1 VKLQRQQT
9 MYQFITSGST
19 IQVTASRNAPDKP
32 PAYTVTV
39 INGNKHGTIE
49 NTTETALKAALE
61 AIHLAKTYAETGSPT
76 PVEDWPT
83 PISPADRD
91 AALIAE
97 RPRGRN
103 KLFRT

>member
-1 VKLQRQQT
+1 MKLQRQQT
-9 MYQFITSGST
+9 MYQFIAGGST
-19 IQVTASRNAPDKP
+19 IQVIASRNAPDKP

-39 INGNKHGTIE
+39 INGNKHSNIE
-49 NTTETALKAALE
+49 NVTETALKAALE
-61 AIHLAKTYAETGSPT
+61 AIHLAKTYAEAESPT

-83 PISPADRD
+83 PVSPADRD
-91 AALIAE
+91 AALPVE